1 MGKGTNG
8 NHRHGTPRRSAGLPR
23 RLDDDFVLSS
33 PSAKIGSVPCPAY
46 KVDTPIRTVEKIE
59 TPRRQ
64 LEKMDKVERVEV
76 ARRPQKRQ
84 RISSTKHSAFFE
96 SSWPRSSAELWSWD
110 PLVHHFDDISEYD
123 MKFLR
128 SPLVPETGGPE
139 NAETLKRVL
148 PSGNEPLGRHYSCAW
163 LVEDSKEVNGTRRE
177 QYSANAP
184 VEFDKPMLPEYV
196 YTYDPATSV
205 CEELNGKRGDDGRDP
220 LDEAKL
226 EERKSCKIRS
236 SRGRPRVRP
245 QVTDSSD
252 RSACRPKTP
261 ASPVTDGSTSCGLR
275 CCCPEE
281 NSTSL
286 VSHVSVVRPGRA
298 RSGNESPVVGSV
310 IANPPHLTRSHSLQ
324 SKSTSTSL
332 VKTWRKQSSS
342 TPTTYNVKLV
352 LCGTGRD
359 FNLEASYEA
368 SIRLRTGRISSG
380 KTDKPVEGFAEDLID
395 YKFSTPGAEADRDE
409 LQEEIKRL
417 RRDLLAAGKA
427 HKPLRDR
434 LRMKAKKEVS
444 RSERTRKLV
453 EEERSI
459 IEELQK
465 LKQARAR
472 VDKNKETALPRLEF
486 DSPTHSGGRHSPYKM
501 KKRRGPSRLTTK
513 YLQEFFE
520 LKKLR
525 DDLRRIQNLADLCY
539 QKELVSR
546 EATETLFQTLKA
558 RMKTACNP
566 ELFEPQ

>member
-8 NHRHGTPRRSAGLPR
+8 SHRHGTPRRSAGLPR
-23 RLDDDFVLSS
+23 RLDDDFVLS
-33 PSAKIGSVPCPAY
+33 PPGAKIGSVPCPAH
-46 KVDTPIRTVEKIE
+46 KVETPIRTVEKIE
-59 TPRRQ
+59 TPRRP
-64 LEKMDKVERVEV
+64 LEKVEKVEKVEV

-84 RISSTKHSAFFE
+84 RTSSTKHSAFFE

-110 PLVHHFDDISEYD
+110 PLVHHFDDISEHD
-123 MKFLR
+123 LNFLR
-128 SPLVPETGGPE
+128 SPLAPETRGPE
-139 NAETLKRVL
+139 KAETRKRAL
-148 PSGNEPLGRHYSCAW
+148 PSGNEPLGIHYSCAW

-177 QYSANAP
+177 PYSANAP

-196 YTYDPATSV
+196 YTYDPATSI
-205 CEELNGKRGDDGRDP
+205 CEQHDGKRGDDGRDSW
-220 LDEAKL
+220 DEGKP
-226 EERKSCKIRS
+226 EQRKSCKTRR

-252 RSACRPKTP
+252 RSACGPKTP

-286 VSHVSVVRPGRA
+286 VSHLSVARPGRG
-298 RSGNESPVVGSV
+298 RSGSESPVVGSV
-310 IANPPHLTRSHSLQ
+310 IGNPPHLTRSRSLQ

-332 VKTWRKQSSS
+332 VETSRKQSSS
-342 TPTTYNVKLV
+342 GPTTCNVKLV
-352 LCGTGRD
+352 LSGTGRD
-359 FNLEASYEA
+359 FNLEASYKV
-368 SIRLRTGRISSG
+368 SIRLRSRRRSSG
-380 KTDKPVEGFAEDLID
+380 KVDQPVEGFAEDLID
-395 YKFSTPGAEADRDE
+395 YKFSTPGAESDQDE
-409 LQEEIKRL
+409 LREEIQSL

-427 HKPLRDR
+427 HRPLRDR

-459 IEELQK
+459 IEELLK
-465 LKQARAR
+465 LKQAKAR

-486 DSPTHSGGRHSPYKM
+486 DSPTQNGGKHSPYRM
-501 KKRRGPSRLTTK
+501 KKRRGPSLLTTK
-513 YLQEFFE
+513 CLQEFFE

-558 RMKTACNP
+558 RMKTAGDP
-566 ELFEPQ
+566 ELLEHS